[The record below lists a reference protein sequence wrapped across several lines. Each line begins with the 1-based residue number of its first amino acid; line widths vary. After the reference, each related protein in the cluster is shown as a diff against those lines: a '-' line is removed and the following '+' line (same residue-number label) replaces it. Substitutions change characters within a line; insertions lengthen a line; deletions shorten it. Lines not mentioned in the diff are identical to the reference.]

1 MHLLLLVGDITS
13 QGFVNKKRKLYEQVT
28 QCVEPTEPQFST
40 SESPSTSS
48 IATALSNSS
57 VHTALNKLF
66 NKKHTAGGKGGR
78 CKTKNLLPCI
88 KKPASATAS
97 SSKVDTV
104 RASPSTKEKPITVA
118 CIENS
123 EAMTVPKDK
132 TKLRSS
138 GMLKM
143 CMLTY
148 HSSNED
154 ITSKISQTFGKA
166 ITIMLATKSGELFD
180 APNDMSGERLL
191 DIVGNSYLYVRPAV
205 IPPPPPPE
213 RDAAESSMPPQQ
225 QPHQL
230 ETNESNNSEEGT

>member
-1 MHLLLLVGDITS
+1 MTLHLKDLLI
-13 QGFVNKKRKLYEQVT
+13 RKENYNYEQVT
-28 QCVEPTEPQFST
+28 QCVEPTEQFST

-66 NKKHTAGGKGGR
+66 NKKHTAGRKGGR

-104 RASPSTKEKPITVA
+104 FASPSTKEKPITVA

-132 TKLRSS
+132 TKLRSP

-143 CMLTY
+143 CMLLY

-166 ITIMLATKSGELFD
+166 VTILLATKSGELFD

-205 IPPPPPPE
+205 IPPPE